1 MGRSIKKQFTENW
14 VGQQVDHLNV
24 KSSEGGSQLMIA
36 ASELKSS
43 IKNIVVAEDT
53 KDESQIADIFTALS
67 DVEKKNLIENYLAT
81 LKGLAK
87 AQMTAEY
94 AGLEIVGCSAVFV

>member
-1 MGRSIKKQFTENW
+1 
-14 VGQQVDHLNV
+14 
-24 KSSEGGSQLMIA
+24 MIA

-94 AGLEIVGCSAVFV
+94 AGLKLLVVQQSLFKVGFFRYLAKLWVVQK